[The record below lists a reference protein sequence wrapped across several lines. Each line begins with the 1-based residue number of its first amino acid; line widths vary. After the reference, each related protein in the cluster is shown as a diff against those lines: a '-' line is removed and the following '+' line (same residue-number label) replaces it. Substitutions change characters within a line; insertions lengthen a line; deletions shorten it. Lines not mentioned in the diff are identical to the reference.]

1 MKINK
6 GIILAGGFGTRL
18 APLTN
23 LFNKHMVPLYNKFII
38 DYPINTLKSI
48 GVENLTVVL
57 GGAHYGQVVSYL
69 EDGSKFGMDIN
80 YVYQNK
86 PEGIAQAINICK
98 NSIGNNRFCVVLGD
112 NIFENKINFQDS
124 EKAQIVLST
133 HHNLNRFGV
142 ATIYNNQIIK
152 IEEKP
157 KEISWENGLQNYA
170 ITGCYLFDNN
180 FFEYFKELNPSSRG
194 EYEIT
199 DIINMYN
206 KDNNLSYT
214 FVDGLWSDAGTH
226 ESVNF
231 LNNFF
236 YYKNRK
242 TSL

>member
-1 MKINK
+1 MKVSH

-38 DYPINTLKSI
+38 DYPIQTLKSI
-48 GVENLTVVL
+48 GVEHLTVVL
-57 GGAHYGQVVSYL
+57 GGAHYSQVVSYL
-69 EDGSKFGMDIN
+69 EDGSKYGLNIN
-80 YVYQNK
+80 YVYQGK
-86 PEGIAQAINICK
+86 PMGISQGINLCK
-98 NSIGNNRFCVVLGD
+98 NSIGNNKFAVVLGD
-112 NIFENKINFQDS
+112 NIFEKGISFKDCDGS
-124 EKAQIVLST
+124 QIVLSN

-142 ATIYNNQIIK
+142 ASIIDNKVDK

-157 KEISWENGLQNYA
+157 KEIDFSNGRQNYA
-170 ITGCYLFDNN
+170 ITGCYLFDSN
-180 FFEYFKELNPSSRG
+180 FFEYFKDLKPSARG

-199 DIINMYN
+199 DIIKRYN
-206 KDNNLSYT
+206 EDNKLNFT

-236 YYKNRK
+236 YYKDRK
-242 TSL
+242 TSI